1 MSRLDALTLRQMRAL
16 AAVGRTGSLA
26 AAGESLGL
34 TAPAVHAQIRSLEG
48 ILDVALLQ
56 RRADSA
62 GSAPT
67 PEGEIALEAGR
78 RIDEILRRLAAD
90 LEARAQGKTG
100 RVTLGVV
107 STGKYFAP
115 RLVAR
120 LRKILPEIEIVL
132 RESNRER
139 LISGLERHELDL
151 AIMGR
156 PPRQPPVEADPIGQ
170 HPHGLIAPPD
180 HPLAQAQGASV
191 EDLLRETMIS
201 REQGSGTRILMTRYL
216 DSLADGRLFD
226 LIEMG
231 SNESIKQAVMAGLG
245 LAFLSLHTVM
255 EELRQGRLALVRAPG
270 LPLVRQWFLVRP
282 LDAPP
287 DPAAARVR
295 AEILGLKGDFL
306 PMLV

>member
-1 MSRLDALTLRQMRAL
+1 MSRIDALTLRQMRAL

-34 TAPAVHAQIRSLEG
+34 TAPAVHAQLRALEG
-48 ILDVALLQ
+48 VLGVALLQ

-62 GSAPT
+62 GSTPT

-120 LRKILPEIEIVL
+120 LRKILPEIDIAL

-156 PPRQPPVEADPIGQ
+156 PPRQPPVEADPLGQ

-180 HPLAQAQGASV
+180 HPLAQAQGANV

-245 LAFLSLHTVM
+245 LAFLSLHTVT

-287 DPAAARVR
+287 DSAVTRVR
-295 AEILGLKGDFL
+295 AEILGLKGAFL
-306 PMLV
+306 PSLT

>member
-1 MSRLDALTLRQMRAL
+1 MSRIDALTLRQMRAL

-34 TAPAVHAQIRSLEG
+34 TAPAVHAQLRALEG
-48 ILDVALLQ
+48 VLGVALLQ

-120 LRKILPEIEIVL
+120 LRKILPEIDIAL

-156 PPRQPPVEADPIGQ
+156 PPRQPPVEADPLGQ

-180 HPLAQAQGASV
+180 HPLAQEQGASV

-245 LAFLSLHTVM
+245 LAFLSLHTVT

-295 AEILGLKGDFL
+295 AEILGLKGAFL
-306 PMLV
+306 PALT

>member
-1 MSRLDALTLRQMRAL
+1 MSRIDALTLRQMRTL

-34 TAPAVHAQIRSLEG
+34 TAPAVHAQLRALEG
-48 ILDVALLQ
+48 VLGVALLQ

-120 LRKILPEIEIVL
+120 LRKILPEIDIAL

-156 PPRQPPVEADPIGQ
+156 PPRQPPVEADPLGQ

-180 HPLAQAQGASV
+180 HPLAQEQGASV

-245 LAFLSLHTVM
+245 LAFLSLHTVT

-295 AEILGLKGDFL
+295 AEILGLKGAFL
-306 PMLV
+306 PALT